1 MTRGNIVRS
10 ATKKPDQTNGLPPS
24 ASFDTNRPVLPPA
37 PALVTPKRQPKRLMI
52 AAGVLVVVIGALAA
66 FWFSQ
71 SATERIDVVA
81 MAKDVAWGEQIQAED
96 LQRVEVVADP
106 GITPLP
112 WSGAA
117 SLVGKYAASKLW
129 AGTLISSNAVTG
141 QRVLQPGQA
150 LVGLSVKAGQMP
162 TSSLQPGD
170 PVQLVTVPEQNSTQ
184 LPPGP
189 VAATV
194 YRTSAAVSGGFL
206 PVDVIVPQADAA
218 RVATVSAAGR
228 IVIVLLPRS

>member
-1 MTRGNIVRS
+1 MRS
-10 ATKKPDQTNGLPPS
+10 ATKKPDQTTNGAAAAAPVG
-24 ASFDTNRPVLPPA
+24 TNRPVLPPA
-37 PALVTPKRQPKRLMI
+37 PALVTPRRQPKRLMI

-66 FWFSQ
+66 YWFSQ

-81 MAKDVAWGEQIQAED
+81 MAKDVQWGEQIQADD

-106 GITPLP
+106 GVTPLP
-112 WSGAA
+112 WSDAT
-117 SLVGKYAASKLW
+117 SLVGKYATSKLW
-129 AGTLISSNAVTG
+129 AGTLISPSAVTG
-141 QRVLQPGQA
+141 QRVLEAGHA

-162 TSSLQPGD
+162 TSPLQPGD
-170 PVQLVTVPEQNSTQ
+170 PVQLVTVPEQNSTDT
-184 LPPGP
+184 PPGP

-194 YRTSAAVSGGFL
+194 YRTSTEVSGGFV

-218 RVATVSAAGR
+218 RLATVSAAGR